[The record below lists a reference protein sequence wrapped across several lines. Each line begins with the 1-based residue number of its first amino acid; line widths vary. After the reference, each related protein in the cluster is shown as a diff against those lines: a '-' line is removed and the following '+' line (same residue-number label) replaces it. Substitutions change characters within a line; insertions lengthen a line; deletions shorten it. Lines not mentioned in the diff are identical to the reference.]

1 MDGKRR
7 IQKKKIFYQAV
18 WCIQCTSD
26 NVVGAGS
33 WVGALRKQKV
43 ILLSPSP
50 FKLIP
55 LDSYFFFILFG
66 EQPILKSH
74 F

>member
-7 IQKKKIFYQAV
+7 IQKRKISSEECGAYSV
-18 WCIQCTSD
+18 PVTMLLKLE
-26 NVVGAGS
+26 VGRGG
-33 WVGALRKQKV
+33 GALREQNV

-55 LDSYFFFILFG
+55 LDSYFFFFILAIS
-66 EQPILKSH
+66 PS
-74 F
+74 